1 MKIISLSFFGGI
13 VFTVLIFAFMCCAIG
28 EDFIRHKD
36 RRHPALYKYVIFI
49 FMGILLT
56 VFSFLFV
63 VLTETNVLK
72 ILLNIDMSHSS
83 LISLIGSILSHS
95 SLISLIGSIFVC
107 IAAFILVRYFAY
119 ILTPE
124 FTKKSE
130 SEIAQVQK
138 QTILLS
144 ILNVFIE
151 LFVIGY
157 YRDVLWYVISWI
169 FY

>member
-1 MKIISLSFFGGI
+1 MKIISLSFFWGI

-83 LISLIGSILSHS
+83 LISLIGSI
-95 SLISLIGSIFVC
+95 FVC

>member
-1 MKIISLSFFGGI
+1 MKITSLLFFGGI
-13 VFTVLIFAFMCCAIG
+13 VFTVLIFIFTCCAIG
-28 EDFIRHKD
+28 EDFIRHKN

-56 VFSFLFV
+56 VFSFLFII
-63 VLTETNVLK
+63 LTATNILK
-72 ILLNIDMSHSS
+72 IMSGIDMSHSP
-83 LISLIGSILSHS
+83 LVSLIGMLFMGAVI
-95 SLISLIGSIFVC
+95 
-107 IAAFILVRYFAY
+107 FILARYFAY
-119 ILTPE
+119 ILAPD

-151 LFVIGY
+151 LFIIWY

>member
-1 MKIISLSFFGGI
+1 
-13 VFTVLIFAFMCCAIG
+13 MCCAIG

-63 VLTETNVLK
+63 VLTETNVLE
-72 ILLNIDMSHSS
+72 ILLNIDM
-83 LISLIGSILSHS
+83 SHS

-107 IAAFILVRYFAY
+107 IAAFILVRYFAC

-130 SEIAQVQK
+130 SEIAQAQK

>member
-1 MKIISLSFFGGI
+1 MKITGLSFFGGI

-36 RRHPALYKYVIFI
+36 RRHPSLYKYVIFI

-56 VFSFLFV
+56 VVSFLFV
-63 VLTETNVLK
+63 VLTETNVLE
-72 ILLNIDMSHSS
+72 ILLNIDM
-83 LISLIGSILSHS
+83 SHS

-130 SEIAQVQK
+130 SEIAQAQK

>member
-1 MKIISLSFFGGI
+1 MKITGLSFFGGI

-36 RRHPALYKYVIFI
+36 RRHPSLYKYVIFI

-63 VLTETNVLK
+63 VLTETNVLE
-72 ILLNIDMSHSS
+72 ILLNIDM
-83 LISLIGSILSHS
+83 SHS

-130 SEIAQVQK
+130 SEIVQVQK

-151 LFVIGY
+151 LFIIGY

>member
-1 MKIISLSFFGGI
+1 
-13 VFTVLIFAFMCCAIG
+13 MCCAIG

-36 RRHPALYKYVIFI
+36 RRHPSLYKYVIFI

-63 VLTETNVLK
+63 VLTETNVLE
-72 ILLNIDMSHSS
+72 ILLNIDM
-83 LISLIGSILSHS
+83 SHS

-151 LFVIGY
+151 LFIVWY

>member
-1 MKIISLSFFGGI
+1 MKIISLSFFWGI

-36 RRHPALYKYVIFI
+36 RRHPSLYKYVIFI

-63 VLTETNVLK
+63 VLTETNVLE
-72 ILLNIDMSHSS
+72 ILLNIDM
-83 LISLIGSILSHS
+83 SHS

-157 YRDVLWYVISWI
+157 YRDVLWYIISWI

>member
-1 MKIISLSFFGGI
+1 MKITGLSFFGGI

-28 EDFIRHKD
+28 EDLIRHKD
-36 RRHPALYKYVIFI
+36 RRHPSLYKYVIFI

-83 LISLIGSILSHS
+83 LISLIGSI
-95 SLISLIGSIFVC
+95 FVC
-107 IAAFILVRYFAY
+107 IAAFILVRYFAC

-130 SEIAQVQK
+130 SEIAQAQK

>member
-1 MKIISLSFFGGI
+1 MKITGLSFFGGI

-63 VLTETNVLK
+63 VLTETNVLE
-72 ILLNIDMSHSS
+72 ILLNIDM
-83 LISLIGSILSHS
+83 SHS

-107 IAAFILVRYFAY
+107 IAAFILVRYFAF

-130 SEIAQVQK
+130 SEIAQAQK

>member
-1 MKIISLSFFGGI
+1 MKITGLSFFGGI

-63 VLTETNVLK
+63 VLTETNVLE
-72 ILLNIDMSHSS
+72 ILLNIDM
-83 LISLIGSILSHS
+83 SHS

-130 SEIAQVQK
+130 SEIVQVQK

-157 YRDVLWYVISWI
+157 YRDVLWYVISWV
-169 FY
+169 FC

>member
-1 MKIISLSFFGGI
+1 MKITSLSFFGGI

-49 FMGILLT
+49 FMGMLLT

-83 LISLIGSILSHS
+83 LISLM
-95 SLISLIGSIFVC
+95 GSIFVC

-119 ILTPE
+119 ILAPE

-169 FY
+169 FC

>member
-1 MKIISLSFFGGI
+1 
-13 VFTVLIFAFMCCAIG
+13 MCCAIG

-63 VLTETNVLK
+63 VLTETNVLE
-72 ILLNIDMSHSS
+72 ILLNIDM
-83 LISLIGSILSHS
+83 SHS

-130 SEIAQVQK
+130 SEIVQVQK

>member
-1 MKIISLSFFGGI
+1 MKITSLSFFGGI

-49 FMGILLT
+49 FMGMLLT

-83 LISLIGSILSHS
+83 LISLM
-95 SLISLIGSIFVC
+95 GSIFVC

-119 ILTPE
+119 ILAPE

-151 LFVIGY
+151 LFIIWY

-169 FY
+169 FC

>member
-1 MKIISLSFFGGI
+1 MKIISLSFFWGI

-36 RRHPALYKYVIFI
+36 RRHPSLYKYVIFI

-63 VLTETNVLK
+63 VLTETNVLE

-83 LISLIGSILSHS
+83 LISLIS
-95 SLISLIGSIFVC
+95 SIFVC

-130 SEIAQVQK
+130 SEIAQAQK

>member
-1 MKIISLSFFGGI
+1 MKITGLSFFGGI

-36 RRHPALYKYVIFI
+36 RRHPSLYKYVIFI

-63 VLTETNVLK
+63 VLTETNVLE

-83 LISLIGSILSHS
+83 LT
-95 SLISLIGSIFVC
+95 SLIGSIFVC

-130 SEIAQVQK
+130 SEIAQAQK

-157 YRDVLWYVISWI
+157 YRDVLLYVISWI

>member
-1 MKIISLSFFGGI
+1 
-13 VFTVLIFAFMCCAIG
+13 MCCAIG

-63 VLTETNVLK
+63 VLTETNVLE
-72 ILLNIDMSHSS
+72 ILLNIDM
-83 LISLIGSILSHS
+83 SHS

>member
-1 MKIISLSFFGGI
+1 MKITGLSFFGGI

-36 RRHPALYKYVIFI
+36 RRHPSLYKYVIFI

-63 VLTETNVLK
+63 VLTETNVLE
-72 ILLNIDMSHSS
+72 ILLNIDM
-83 LISLIGSILSHS
+83 SHS

-107 IAAFILVRYFAY
+107 IAAFILARYFAY

>member
-1 MKIISLSFFGGI
+1 MKIISLSFFWGI

-36 RRHPALYKYVIFI
+36 RRHPSLYKYVIFI
-49 FMGILLT
+49 FIGILLT

-63 VLTETNVLK
+63 VLTETNVLE
-72 ILLNIDMSHSS
+72 ILLNIDM
-83 LISLIGSILSHS
+83 SHS

>member
-1 MKIISLSFFGGI
+1 MKITGLSFFGGI

-49 FMGILLT
+49 FMGMLLT

-63 VLTETNVLK
+63 VLTETNVLE
-72 ILLNIDMSHSS
+72 ILLNIDM
-83 LISLIGSILSHS
+83 SHS

-130 SEIAQVQK
+130 SEIVQVQK

>member
-1 MKIISLSFFGGI
+1 MKITGLSFFGGI

-63 VLTETNVLK
+63 VLTETNVLE
-72 ILLNIDMSHSS
+72 ILLNIDM
-83 LISLIGSILSHS
+83 SHS

-130 SEIAQVQK
+130 SEIVQVQK

>member
-1 MKIISLSFFGGI
+1 
-13 VFTVLIFAFMCCAIG
+13 MCCAIG

-36 RRHPALYKYVIFI
+36 RRHPSLYKYVIFI

-63 VLTETNVLK
+63 VLTETNVLE
-72 ILLNIDMSHSS
+72 ILLNIDM
-83 LISLIGSILSHS
+83 SHS

-107 IAAFILVRYFAY
+107 IAAFILVRYFAC

-130 SEIAQVQK
+130 SEIAQAQK

-151 LFVIGY
+151 LFIIEY
-157 YRDVLWYVISWI
+157 YRDVLWYIISWI

>member
-1 MKIISLSFFGGI
+1 MKITSLSFFGGI

-49 FMGILLT
+49 FMGMLLT

-83 LISLIGSILSHS
+83 LISLM
-95 SLISLIGSIFVC
+95 GSIFVC

-119 ILTPE
+119 ILAPE

-144 ILNVFIE
+144 ILNMFIE
-151 LFVIGY
+151 LFIIWY

-169 FY
+169 FC

>member
-1 MKIISLSFFGGI
+1 MKITGLSFFGGI

-36 RRHPALYKYVIFI
+36 RRHPSLYKYVIFI

-63 VLTETNVLK
+63 VLTETNVLE
-72 ILLNIDMSHSS
+72 ILLNIDMSHSA
-83 LISLIGSILSHS
+83 
-95 SLISLIGSIFVC
+95 LISLIGSIFVC

-130 SEIAQVQK
+130 SEIAQAQK

>member
-1 MKIISLSFFGGI
+1 MKITGLSFFGGI

-36 RRHPALYKYVIFI
+36 RRHPSLYKYVIFI

-63 VLTETNVLK
+63 VLTETNVLE

-83 LISLIGSILSHS
+83 LISLIGSIY
-95 SLISLIGSIFVC
+95 VC

-130 SEIAQVQK
+130 SEIVQVQK

-151 LFVIGY
+151 LFIIGY
-157 YRDVLWYVISWI
+157 YRDVLWYIISWI

>member
-1 MKIISLSFFGGI
+1 MKITGLSFFGGI

-63 VLTETNVLK
+63 VLTETNVLE
-72 ILLNIDMSHSS
+72 ILLNIDM
-83 LISLIGSILSHS
+83 SHS

-119 ILTPE
+119 ILAPE

-130 SEIAQVQK
+130 SEIVQVQK
-138 QTILLS
+138 KTILLS

>member
-1 MKIISLSFFGGI
+1 MKITGLSFFGGI

-36 RRHPALYKYVIFI
+36 RRHPSLYKYVIFI

-63 VLTETNVLK
+63 VLTETNVLE
-72 ILLNIDMSHSS
+72 ILLNIDM
-83 LISLIGSILSHS
+83 SHS

-119 ILTPE
+119 ILAPE

-151 LFVIGY
+151 LFIIWY

-169 FY
+169 FC

>member
-1 MKIISLSFFGGI
+1 MKIISLSFFWGI

-83 LISLIGSILSHS
+83 LISLIGSI
-95 SLISLIGSIFVC
+95 FVC
-107 IAAFILVRYFAY
+107 MAAFILVRYFVY
-119 ILTPE
+119 ILAPE

-151 LFVIGY
+151 LFIVWY

>member
-1 MKIISLSFFGGI
+1 
-13 VFTVLIFAFMCCAIG
+13 MCCDIG
-28 EDFIRHKD
+28 EDLIRHKD
-36 RRHPALYKYVIFI
+36 RRHPSLYKYVIFI

-63 VLTETNVLK
+63 VLTETNVLE
-72 ILLNIDMSHSS
+72 ILLNIDM
-83 LISLIGSILSHS
+83 SHS

-151 LFVIGY
+151 LFIIWY

-169 FY
+169 FC

>member
-1 MKIISLSFFGGI
+1 MKVTGLSFFGGI

-63 VLTETNVLK
+63 VLTETNVLE
-72 ILLNIDMSHSS
+72 ILLNIDM
-83 LISLIGSILSHS
+83 SHS

>member
-1 MKIISLSFFGGI
+1 MKITGLSFFGGI

-36 RRHPALYKYVIFI
+36 RRHPSLYKYVIFI

-83 LISLIGSILSHS
+83 LISLM
-95 SLISLIGSIFVC
+95 GSIFVC

-130 SEIAQVQK
+130 SEIAQAQK

>member
-1 MKIISLSFFGGI
+1 MKIISLSFFWGI

-36 RRHPALYKYVIFI
+36 RRHPSLYKYVIFI

-63 VLTETNVLK
+63 VLTETNVLE
-72 ILLNIDMSHSS
+72 ILLNIDMSHSA
-83 LISLIGSILSHS
+83 
-95 SLISLIGSIFVC
+95 LISLIGSIFVC

>member
-1 MKIISLSFFGGI
+1 MKITGLSFFGGI
-13 VFTVLIFAFMCCAIG
+13 IFTVLIFAFMCCAIG

-36 RRHPALYKYVIFI
+36 RRHPSLYKYVIFI

-63 VLTETNVLK
+63 VLTETNVLE
-72 ILLNIDMSHSS
+72 ILLNIDMSHSA
-83 LISLIGSILSHS
+83 
-95 SLISLIGSIFVC
+95 LISLIGSIFVC
-107 IAAFILVRYFAY
+107 IAAFILARYFAY
-119 ILTPE
+119 ILASE

-130 SEIAQVQK
+130 SEIVQVQK

>member
-1 MKIISLSFFGGI
+1 MKITGLSFFGGI

-36 RRHPALYKYVIFI
+36 RRHPSLYKYVIFI

-63 VLTETNVLK
+63 VLTETNVLE
-72 ILLNIDMSHSS
+72 ILLNIDM
-83 LISLIGSILSHS
+83 SHS

-107 IAAFILVRYFAY
+107 IAAFILVRYFAC

-130 SEIAQVQK
+130 SEIAQAQK

>member
-1 MKIISLSFFGGI
+1 MKITGLSFFGGI

-36 RRHPALYKYVIFI
+36 RRHPSLYKYVIFI

-63 VLTETNVLK
+63 VLTETNVLE
-72 ILLNIDMSHSS
+72 ILLNIDMSHSA
-83 LISLIGSILSHS
+83 
-95 SLISLIGSIFVC
+95 LISLIGSIFVC

-157 YRDVLWYVISWI
+157 YRDVLWYIISWI

>member
-1 MKIISLSFFGGI
+1 MKITGLSFFGGI

-36 RRHPALYKYVIFI
+36 RRHPSLYKYVIFI

-63 VLTETNVLK
+63 VLTETNVLE
-72 ILLNIDMSHSS
+72 ILLNIDM
-83 LISLIGSILSHS
+83 SHS

-107 IAAFILVRYFAY
+107 IAAFILARYFAC

-130 SEIAQVQK
+130 SEIAQAQK

>member
-1 MKIISLSFFGGI
+1 MKIISLSFFWGI

-36 RRHPALYKYVIFI
+36 RRHPSLYKYVIFI

-63 VLTETNVLK
+63 VLTETNVLE
-72 ILLNIDMSHSS
+72 ILLNIDM
-83 LISLIGSILSHS
+83 SHS

-130 SEIAQVQK
+130 SEIVQVQK

-151 LFVIGY
+151 LFIIGY
-157 YRDVLWYVISWI
+157 YRDVLWYIISWI

>member
-1 MKIISLSFFGGI
+1 MKITGLSFFGGI

-49 FMGILLT
+49 FMGMLLT

-83 LISLIGSILSHS
+83 LISLM
-95 SLISLIGSIFVC
+95 GSIFVC

-119 ILTPE
+119 ILAPE

>member
-1 MKIISLSFFGGI
+1 MKITSLSFFGGI

-36 RRHPALYKYVIFI
+36 RRHPSLYKYVIFI

-63 VLTETNVLK
+63 VLTETNVLE
-72 ILLNIDMSHSS
+72 ILLNIDM
-83 LISLIGSILSHS
+83 SHS

-130 SEIAQVQK
+130 SEIAQAQK

>member
-1 MKIISLSFFGGI
+1 MHNEDYRSFVFGGI

-36 RRHPALYKYVIFI
+36 RRHPSLYKYVIFI

-63 VLTETNVLK
+63 VLTETNVLE
-72 ILLNIDMSHSS
+72 ILLNIDM
-83 LISLIGSILSHS
+83 SHS

-130 SEIAQVQK
+130 SEIAQAQK

>member
-1 MKIISLSFFGGI
+1 MKITSLLFFWGI
-13 VFTVLIFAFMCCAIG
+13 VFTVLIFIFMCCAIG

-36 RRHPALYKYVIFI
+36 RRHPSLYKYVIFI

-63 VLTETNVLK
+63 VLTETNVLE
-72 ILLNIDMSHSS
+72 ILLNIDM
-83 LISLIGSILSHS
+83 SHS